1 MSNVDND
8 WIYTDKNVI
17 SYAGLTTGK
26 YVLHVKGANNMG
38 VWDETEKV
46 LIIDVLPPWWA
57 SPMAYVIYVLVVLSL
72 LFYWIRTYLKRIARR
87 NEEKNLIYTIEKEK
101 ELYESKVAFFTN
113 ITHEIRTPLTLINGP
128 LDLVIQESVLFPK
141 NVQRYLGLIKQ
152 NVEQLLNLVNQL
164 LDFKAA
170 ENMNKPCLLYTSPS
184 PRDA

>member
-1 MSNVDND
+1 MRLYLS
-8 WIYTDKNVI
+8 
-17 SYAGLTTGK
+17 
-26 YVLHVKGANNMG
+26 
-38 VWDETEKV
+38 
-46 LIIDVLPPWWA
+46 LIHI
-57 SPMAYVIYVLVVLSL
+57 YVIYVLVVLSL

-170 ENMNKPCLLYTSPS
+170 ENMNKPLIFSEIKACLLYTSHLVKMQFLI
-184 PRDA
+184 

>member
-1 MSNVDND
+1 MSFASPGANRYAYRMSNVDND

-101 ELYESKVAFFTN
+101 ELY
-113 ITHEIRTPLTLINGP
+113 
-128 LDLVIQESVLFPK
+128 
-141 NVQRYLGLIKQ
+141 
-152 NVEQLLNLVNQL
+152 
-164 LDFKAA
+164 
-170 ENMNKPCLLYTSPS
+170 
-184 PRDA
+184 